1 MTMKKVRFIY
11 NPVSGSGELRAKI
24 DGIIELFQRRGFQI
38 VPHKLLGKAD
48 VKRAFDNFNLD
59 EYCAVVA
66 AGGDGTVHDVLN
78 AMMNANI
85 NTPLGI
91 IPAGTSNDFANYLGL
106 PKSIDECTEIIARE
120 NAQYT
125 DIGLVNNRY
134 FINVVAGGILSSIAH
149 KAKKELK
156 NYLGMFA
163 YYIQALEE
171 IRNIKPFHI
180 DLKSDTQ
187 NISDD
192 ILMFL
197 ILNTSL
203 AGGFKIAPS
212 ALINDGIMDVFVIK
226 NCTIPDFAGLFL
238 KLLKGEH
245 VQDDKV
251 IYFQAKELKINCDS
265 KVEVDIDGERGKEF
279 PLEIK
284 VLPNCIRVFK

>member
-24 DGIIELFQRRGFQI
+24 DGIIELFQRRGFQV

-85 NTPLGI
+85 SIPLGI

>member
-1 MTMKKVRFIY
+1 MKKIRLIY
-11 NPVSGSGELRAKI
+11 NPISGSGELRVKI
-24 DGIIELFQRRGFQI
+24 DDIIELFQRRGLQVI
-38 VPHKLLGKAD
+38 PHKLLGKAD
-48 VKRAFDNFNLD
+48 VKKAFEKFNSD
-59 EYCAVVA
+59 EYYAIVA

-78 AMMNANI
+78 TMMNANV
-85 NTPLGI
+85 NLPLGI

-106 PKSIDECTEIIARE
+106 PKSTDECIEVIARG
-120 NAQYT
+120 NAQYA

-163 YYIQALEE
+163 YYIKALEE

-180 DLKSDTQ
+180 DLKADTQ
-187 NISDD
+187 NISDEV
-192 ILMFL
+192 LMFI

-203 AGGFKIAPS
+203 AGGFKIAPA
-212 ALINDGIMDVFVIK
+212 ALINDGIMDVFIIK

-245 VQDDKV
+245 VQDNNV
-251 IYFQAKELKINCDS
+251 IYFQAKELIINCDS
-265 KVEVDIDGERGKEF
+265 NVEVDIDGERGKNF